1 MKLVFATHNIHKL
14 KEIQAL
20 LPQTIE
26 LLSLS
31 DIGCN
36 EEIAETAA
44 TIEGNALLKAQY
56 VKKYYRYDVF
66 ADDTGLEVTALGG
79 APGVFS
85 ARYAGAQKS
94 DIDNIA
100 LLLKNMESQQ
110 DRSAHFKTVIAL
122 CMGDE
127 VRTFEGIAK
136 GYITKEPVG
145 TNGFGYDPIFVPEGY
160 SQTFA
165 ELSAAEK
172 NRISHRARAFGK
184 LIEALGELPSN

>member
-36 EEIAETAA
+36 EEIAETAT

-56 VKKYYRYDVF
+56 VKKYYHYDVF

-94 DIDNIA
+94 DIDNMA
-100 LLLKNMESQQ
+100 LLLKNMEAQQ
-110 DRSAHFKTVIAL
+110 DRSAHFKTIIAL

-127 VRTFEGIAK
+127 VHTFEGIAQ

-172 NRISHRARAFGK
+172 NRISHRAKAFGK
-184 LIEALGELPSN
+184 LIEALGELSSN

>member
-79 APGVFS
+79 VPGVFS
-85 ARYAGAQKS
+85 ARYAGTQKS
-94 DIDNIA
+94 DIDNMA
-100 LLLKNMESQQ
+100 LLLKNMEAQQ

-127 VRTFEGIAK
+127 VHTFEGIAQ

-172 NRISHRARAFGK
+172 NRISHRAKAFGK
-184 LIEALGELPSN
+184 LIEALGELSSN

>member
-56 VKKYYRYDVF
+56 VKKHYHYDVF

-94 DIDNIA
+94 DIDNMA

-110 DRSAHFKTVIAL
+110 DRSAHFKTIIAL

-127 VRTFEGIAK
+127 VHTFE
-136 GYITKEPVG
+136 G

-172 NRISHRARAFGK
+172 NRISHRAKAFGK
-184 LIEALGELPSN
+184 LIEALGELSSN

>member
-20 LPQTIE
+20 LPKTIE

-44 TIEGNALLKAQY
+44 SIEGNALLKAQY
-56 VKKYYRYDVF
+56 VKKHYHYDVF

-94 DIDNIA
+94 DIDNMA
-100 LLLKNMESQQ
+100 LLLKIWKPN
-110 DRSAHFKTVIAL
+110 RT
-122 CMGDE
+122 E
-127 VRTFEGIAK
+127 VPILKQLSLYVWVMKYVLLK
-136 GYITKEPVG
+136 G
-145 TNGFGYDPIFVPEGY
+145 
-160 SQTFA
+160 
-165 ELSAAEK
+165 
-172 NRISHRARAFGK
+172 
-184 LIEALGELPSN
+184 

>member
-1 MKLVFATHNIHKL
+1 MKLVFATYNIHKL

-20 LPQTIE
+20 LPKTIE

-56 VKKYYRYDVF
+56 VKKHYHYDVF

-136 GYITKEPVG
+136 GHITKEPVG

-160 SQTFA
+160 LQTFA
-165 ELSAAEK
+165 ELLTAEK
-172 NRISHRARAFGK
+172 NRISHRAKAFGK
-184 LIEALGELPSN
+184 LIEAL

>member
-1 MKLVFATHNIHKL
+1 MKKHYH
-14 KEIQAL
+14 
-20 LPQTIE
+20 
-26 LLSLS
+26 
-31 DIGCN
+31 
-36 EEIAETAA
+36 
-44 TIEGNALLKAQY
+44 
-56 VKKYYRYDVF
+56 YDVF

-100 LLLKNMESQQ
+100 LLLKNMETQQ

-127 VRTFEGIAK
+127 VHTFEGIAK
-136 GYITKEPVG
+136 GHITKEPVG

-172 NRISHRARAFGK
+172 NRISHRAKAFGK
-184 LIEALGELPSN
+184 LIEALGELSSN

>member
-20 LPQTIE
+20 LPKTIE

-56 VKKYYRYDVF
+56 VKKYYHYDVF

-100 LLLKNMESQQ
+100 LLLKNMEAQQ
-110 DRSAHFKTVIAL
+110 DRSAHFKTIIAL

-127 VRTFEGIAK
+127 VHTFEGIAQ

-172 NRISHRARAFGK
+172 NRISHRAKAFGK
-184 LIEALGELPSN
+184 LIEALGELSSN

>member
-56 VKKYYRYDVF
+56 VKKYYHYDVF

-100 LLLKNMESQQ
+100 LLLKNMEAQQ

-127 VRTFEGIAK
+127 VHTFEGIAK
-136 GYITKEPVG
+136 GHITKEPIG

-165 ELSAAEK
+165 ELSVAEK
-172 NRISHRARAFGK
+172 NRISHRAKAFGK
-184 LIEALGELPSN
+184 LIEA

>member
-44 TIEGNALLKAQY
+44 TIEGNALLKALY
-56 VKKYYRYDVF
+56 VKKHYHYDVF

-85 ARYAGAQKS
+85 ARYAGTQKS
-94 DIDNIA
+94 DTDNIA
-100 LLLKNMESQQ
+100 LLLKNMRQ
-110 DRSAHFKTVIAL
+110 
-122 CMGDE
+122 
-127 VRTFEGIAK
+127 
-136 GYITKEPVG
+136 
-145 TNGFGYDPIFVPEGY
+145 
-160 SQTFA
+160 
-165 ELSAAEK
+165 
-172 NRISHRARAFGK
+172 
-184 LIEALGELPSN
+184 

>member
-20 LPQTIE
+20 LPKTIE

-56 VKKYYRYDVF
+56 VKKHYRYDVF

-110 DRSAHFKTVIAL
+110 DRSAHFKTIIAL
-122 CMGDE
+122 CMGHE
-127 VRTFEGIAK
+127 IRTFEGIVK
-136 GYITKEPVG
+136 GHITKEPVG
-145 TNGFGYDPIFVPEGY
+145 TNGFGYDPIFLPEGY

-172 NRISHRARAFGK
+172 NRISHRAKAFGK
-184 LIEALGELPSN
+184 LIEALGELSSN

>member
-56 VKKYYRYDVF
+56 VKKHYHYDVF

-100 LLLKNMESQQ
+100 LLLKNMEAQQ

-136 GYITKEPVG
+136 GHITKEPVG

-172 NRISHRARAFGK
+172 NRISHRAKAFEK
-184 LIEALGELPSN
+184 LIEALGELSSN

>member
-56 VKKYYRYDVF
+56 VKKHYHYDVF
-66 ADDTGLEVTALGG
+66 ADDTGLEVEALDN
-79 APGVFS
+79 APGVYS
-85 ARYAGAQKS
+85 ARYAGEEKNNEA
-94 DIDNIA
+94 NIS
-100 LLLKNMESQQ
+100 LLLKNMEGKGERQA
-110 DRSAHFKTVIAL
+110 RFKTVFAL
-122 CMGDE
+122 CIGQQHYS
-127 VRTFEGIAK
+127 FEGIAQ
-136 GYITKEPVG
+136 GEITQERRG
-145 TNGFGYDPIFVPEGY
+145 EGGFGYDAVFLPKGEKL
-160 SQTFA
+160 TFA
-165 ELSAAEK
+165 QMTPQEK
-172 NRISHRARAFGK
+172 NNISHRGKALDKLVAFFQK
-184 LIEALGELPSN
+184 REL

>member
-56 VKKYYRYDVF
+56 VKKHYHYDVF

-79 APGVFS
+79 APG
-85 ARYAGAQKS
+85 
-94 DIDNIA
+94 
-100 LLLKNMESQQ
+100 
-110 DRSAHFKTVIAL
+110 DRSAHFKTIIAL

-136 GYITKEPVG
+136 GHITKEPVG

-172 NRISHRARAFGK
+172 NRISHRAKAFGK
-184 LIEALGELPSN
+184 LIEALGELSSN